1 MTMLKDPSQK
11 YRPFTPVALPDRTWP
26 DKVID
31 KAPIWLSTD
40 LRDGNQSLIEPMDA
54 EKKMAFFKCL
64 VAVGLKEIEVGFPSA
79 SQTDFDFVRELI
91 EGGHIPDD
99 VTIQVLTQAR
109 DDLIERTFE
118 SLKGAKRA
126 IVHYYNACAPSFRR
140 IVFGQ
145 DKAGVKAIAVAAGQ
159 TIVRLAAERPETQW
173 GFEYSPEVFSSTETD
188 FDFVRELIEGGHIPD
203 DVTIQV
209 LTQARDDLIE
219 RTFESLKGAKRA
231 IVHYYNACA
240 PSFRRIVFNQDQAG
254 VKAIAVAAGQ
264 TIVRLAAERPETQ
277 WGFEYS
283 PEVFSSTE
291 TDFAVEVCNAVI
303 AVFAPTPANKLILN
317 LPATIECATPNNYAD
332 QIEWF
337 GRHIDRR
344 DSVLISVHTHNDRGT
359 GVAASELAVM
369 AGADRVEGCLFG
381 NGERTGNVCLVTLA
395 LNLYTQG
402 VDPELDFSDI
412 DAVRKTVE
420 ECNQLPVHPRHPYV
434 GDLVHTAFSG
444 SHQDAIRKGFAQ
456 QKPDA
461 LWEVPYLPIDPA
473 DIGRDYESVIRVNSQ
488 SGKGGIA
495 FLLEQEYGI
504 SLPRRMQIEFS
515 QVVQRET
522 DRLGLEMTAAQIH
535 ALLEQEYLQAK
546 SPYALVS
553 HKLRE
558 EDGTSTVDIKVAV
571 EGRTEHWHGTAKGPL
586 EALVASLPQ
595 AVEIMDYHEHSIG
608 AGANAKAA
616 SYIEVRLEGQRPLHG
631 IGIDENITTASFRAL
646 LSALNRAVTQAQ
658 AKAA

>member
-11 YRPFTPVALPDRTWP
+11 YRPFTQIQLPDRTWP
-26 DKVID
+26 DRIID
-31 KAPIWLSTD
+31 QAPIWLSTD

-54 EKKMAFFKCL
+54 EKKMRFFKCL
-64 VAVGLKEIEVGFPSA
+64 VGVGLKEIEVGFPSA

-118 SLKGAKRA
+118 SLKGARRA
-126 IVHYYNACAPSFRR
+126 IVHYYNACAPSFRK
-140 IVFGQ
+140 IVFNQ

-159 TIVRLAAERPETQW
+159 TIKRLADAAPET
-173 GFEYSPEVFSSTETD
+173 
-188 FDFVRELIEGGHIPD
+188 R
-203 DVTIQV
+203 
-209 LTQARDDLIE
+209 
-219 RTFESLKGAKRA
+219 
-231 IVHYYNACA
+231 
-240 PSFRRIVFNQDQAG
+240 
-254 VKAIAVAAGQ
+254 
-264 TIVRLAAERPETQ
+264 

-303 AVFAPTPANKLILN
+303 AVFQPTPASKLILN
-317 LPATIECATPNNYAD
+317 LPATVECATPNNYAD

-402 VDPELDFSDI
+402 VDPQLDFSDI
-412 DAVRKTVE
+412 DAVRKVVE
-420 ECNQLPVHPRHPYV
+420 DCNQIPVHPRHPYA

-456 QKPDA
+456 QKADA
-461 LWEVPYLPIDPA
+461 VWEVPYLPIDPA
-473 DIGRDYESVIRVNSQ
+473 DIGRDYEAVIRVNSQ

-504 SLPRRMQIEFS
+504 NLPRRMQIEFS

-522 DRLGLEMTAAQIH
+522 DRLGLEMTAAQIYQ
-535 ALLEQEYLQAK
+535 LLESEYLQA
-546 SPYALVS
+546 SAPYALKG
-553 HKLRE
+553 HRLQE
-558 EDGTSTVDIKVAV
+558 ENGTSAVDVEVACAG
-571 EGRTEHWHGTAKGPL
+571 ENHHWRGIGKGPL
-586 EALVASLPQ
+586 EALVAGLPV
-595 AVEIMDYHEHSIG
+595 AVEIMDYSEHAIG
-608 AGANAKAA
+608 AGTNAKAA
-616 SYIEVRLEGQRPLHG
+616 AYIELRVNGGRALHG
-631 IGIDENITTASFRAL
+631 IGIDENLTTASFRAL
-646 LSALNRAVTQAQ
+646 FSALNRALSQAEAQ
-658 AKAA
+658 AA

>member
-1 MTMLKDPSQK
+1 MSMLKDPSHK
-11 YRPFTPVALPDRTWP
+11 YRPFTRIDIPDRTWP
-26 DKVID
+26 DKIID

-54 EKKMAFFKCL
+54 EKKMRFFKCL

-118 SLKGAKRA
+118 SLKGAKKA
-126 IVHYYNACAPSFRR
+126 IVHYYNACAPSFRK
-140 IVFGQ
+140 IVFNQ
-145 DKAGVKAIAVAAGQ
+145 DKAGVKAIAVAAGT
-159 TIVRLAAERPETQW
+159 TIKRLAAAAPDTQW
-173 GFEYSPEVFSSTETD
+173 GFEYSPEVFSSTE
-188 FDFVRELIEGGHIPD
+188 I
-203 DVTIQV
+203 
-209 LTQARDDLIE
+209 
-219 RTFESLKGAKRA
+219 
-231 IVHYYNACA
+231 
-240 PSFRRIVFNQDQAG
+240 
-254 VKAIAVAAGQ
+254 
-264 TIVRLAAERPETQ
+264 
-277 WGFEYS
+277 
-283 PEVFSSTE
+283 
-291 TDFAVEVCNAVI
+291 DFAVEVCNAVI
-303 AVFAPTPANKLILN
+303 EVFQPTPANPLILN

-337 GRHIDRR
+337 GRHVNRR

-402 VDPELDFSDI
+402 VDPQLDFSDI
-412 DAVRKTVE
+412 DAVRKVVE
-420 ECNQLPVHPRHPYV
+420 DCNQLPVHPRHPYV

-456 QKPDA
+456 QKEGT

-473 DIGRDYESVIRVNSQ
+473 DIGRDYEAVIRVNSQ
-488 SGKGGIA
+488 SGKGGIT

-515 QVVQRET
+515 QVVQGET
-522 DRLGLEMTAAQIH
+522 DRLGLEMTAKQIH
-535 ALLEQEYLQAK
+535 QLLEREYLQTSA
-546 SPYALVS
+546 PYALKS
-553 HKLRE
+553 HRLQE
-558 EDGTSTVDIKVAV
+558 ENGTSAVDLDVLVDGEA
-571 EGRTEHWHGTAKGPL
+571 RHLHGIGKGPL
-586 EALVASLPQ
+586 EALVSALPVK
-595 AVEIMDYHEHSIG
+595 VEIMDYHEHAIG

-616 SYIEVRLEGQRPLHG
+616 SYIEIRLDGERPLHG

-646 LSALNRAVTQAQ
+646 FSALNRAVKQAGQ
-658 AKAA
+658 KHRAA